1 MKQENDVKIVSV
13 LTAAGVLI
21 PAKYPFA
28 SPLKSFS
35 STPLLVIVA
44 AVFAAVA
51 ENF

>member
-35 STPLLVIVA
+35 STPFVIVA
-44 AVFAAVA
+44 AVFEAVA